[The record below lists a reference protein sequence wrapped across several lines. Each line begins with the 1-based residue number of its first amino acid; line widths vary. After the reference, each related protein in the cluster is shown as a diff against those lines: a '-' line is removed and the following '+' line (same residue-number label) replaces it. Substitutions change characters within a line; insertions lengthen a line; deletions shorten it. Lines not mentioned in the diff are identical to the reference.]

1 MVLEGLE
8 KEEEEEEEEKGV
20 GMGWLLRVVE
30 GRRVM
35 SLLQVEGMMKLW
47 G

>member
-35 SLLQVEGMMKLW
+35 SLLLVEGMMKLW